1 MTLALYWPKLAR
13 RHIARVMQLRN
24 RFCQWL
30 SIGVEADALIDR
42 AQIRQHRPALLQRR

>member
-24 RFCQWL
+24 RFVSGSQSAWK
-30 SIGVEADALIDR
+30 R
-42 AQIRQHRPALLQRR
+42 MP